1 MTGEAGSSGL
11 ELPPDPTFTPAAYER
26 TSLLLRAGVVGFLVL
41 SSVGLLLGLIANPSE
56 SVSTLLSSN
65 PFAGWGS
72 VGEFFASL
80 ATLQPG
86 VLILLGVF
94 VMVGVSIARVL
105 DAMVAFFRGHE
116 RTLAFVCLGVAVL
129 LVVGLV
135 VVSSLVR

>member
-1 MTGEAGSSGL
+1 MTGVAEPLVL

-26 TSLLLRAGVVGFLVL
+26 TSLLLRSGVIGFLVL
-41 SSVGLLLGLIANPSE
+41 SSAGLILGLIANPSE
-56 SVSTLLSSN
+56 SVSSLLNSN

-72 VGEFFASL
+72 VGEFFSSL
-80 ATLQPG
+80 ASLQPG

-94 VMVGVSIARVL
+94 VMVGVSVARVL
-105 DAMVAFFRGHE
+105 DAMIAFFRGHE
-116 RTLAFVCLGVAVL
+116 RILGIVCAVVAGL

>member
-1 MTGEAGSSGL
+1 MTSATAPARL

-26 TSLLLRAGVVGFLVL
+26 TSLLLRSGVIGFLLL
-41 SSVGLLLGLIANPSE
+41 SSAGLILGLIANPSE
-56 SVSTLLSSN
+56 SVSTLLGSN

-72 VGEFFASL
+72 VGEFFSSL
-80 ATLQPG
+80 AALQPG

-94 VMVGVSIARVL
+94 VMVGVSVARVL

-116 RTLAFVCLGVAVL
+116 RIVGIVCAVVAGL
-129 LVVGLV
+129 LLVGLV